1 MTIEVA
7 AELKSALAAHA
18 QQLDAKIAEYHKEIE
33 QKSGQASTKLTGQ
46 IDALA
51 NECKS
56 LNEKLFDL
64 AQRQAGHT
72 PPPAETKSVGQQL
85 IESEAVKAILAGQ
98 RPNGS
103 LRAIEVKN
111 TIASDSTTA
120 MPTQIQGV
128 IPGSFA
134 PTTVRALIPEVPMS
148 GNALLAIR
156 ELGWTNAAGFVE
168 QAATK
173 PASTL
178 TFEDVTLPIQTIA
191 HTIKVTR
198 QLLQD
203 VPAVV
208 QHTYNRL
215 RHGLAV
221 KVDQQLVLGTGTSPD
236 IQGLTMPG
244 NFVEYTPTAG
254 DTLIDAIARVRS
266 QMLAVG
272 EYPDS
277 IIVNPADWV
286 SLMTAKASGD
296 GHYLYGIPGS
306 SMTAAPFGLRIAESP
321 YVPAGSFIV
330 AGMAAGVSIHSSMAA
345 AIDIGYVNDDFQ
357 RNLLTLR
364 AEERL
369 ALFVQRPA
377 TVMYGDFTA

>member
-46 IDALA
+46 IDALSA
-51 NECKS
+51 ECKS
-56 LNEKLFDL
+56 LNEKLFEL
-64 AQRQAGHT
+64 AQRQTGYTQPPVEVKSAG
-72 PPPAETKSVGQQL
+72 QML

-111 TIASDSTTA
+111 AIASDSTTA
-120 MPTQIQGV
+120 LPAQIQGV

-134 PTTVRALIPEVPMS
+134 PTTVRALIPEVPFS
-148 GNALLAIR
+148 GNALTAIR
-156 ELGWTNAAGFVE
+156 ELSWTNGAGFVE
-168 QAATK
+168 QGASK

-178 TFEDVTLPIQTIA
+178 IFEDVTLPIQTVA
-191 HTIKVTR
+191 HTIKITR

-221 KVDQQLVLGTGTSPD
+221 KVDRQLVLGTGTSPD
-236 IQGLTMPG
+236 IQGLTMPS
-244 NFVEYTPTAG
+244 NFVEYAPTAG

-306 SMTAAPFGLRIAESP
+306 SMTTTPFGLRIAESP
-321 YVPAGSFIV
+321 YVPVGSFIV
-330 AGMAAGVSIHSSMAA
+330 AGMQAGVSVHSTMSA
-345 AIDIGYVNDDFQ
+345 AIDVGYVNDDFN

>member
-1 MTIEVA
+1 MTIDVV
-7 AELKSALAAHA
+7 ELKNALAAHA
-18 QQLDAKIAEYHKEIE
+18 QQLDAKIAEYNKQAET
-33 QKSGQASTKLTGQ
+33 KSGQVSTELTGK

-51 NECKS
+51 AEYKS
-56 LNEKLFDL
+56 LNEKIFDL
-64 AQRQAGHT
+64 AQRSTAGGT
-72 PPPAETKSVGQQL
+72 PPRETKSAGQL
-85 IESEAVKAILAGQ
+85 LVESDAFKAIAGGQ
-98 RPNGS
+98 RPNGCM
-103 LRAIEVKN
+103 RALEIKN
-111 TIASDSTTA
+111 TIASNSTTA
-120 MPTQIQGV
+120 LPTQIQGV

-134 PTTVRALIPEVPMS
+134 PTTVRALIPEVPAS
-148 GNALLAIR
+148 GNALIAIR
-156 ELGWTNAAGFVE
+156 ELDWTNSAAFVE
-168 QAATK
+168 QGASKA
-173 PASTL
+173 ASTL
-178 TFEDVTLPIQTIA
+178 TFEDVTLPIQTVA
-191 HTIKVTR
+191 HTIKITR

-244 NFVEYTPTAG
+244 NFTEYTPTAG

-306 SMTAAPFGLRIAESP
+306 AMSTTPFGLRIAESP

-330 AGMAAGVSIHSSMAA
+330 AGMAAGVSIHSSMSA

>member
-1 MTIEVA
+1 MTIDVV
-7 AELKSALAAHA
+7 ELKSALAAHA
-18 QQLDAKIAEYHKEIE
+18 QQLDAKIAEYNKQAET
-33 QKSGQASTKLTGQ
+33 KSGQVSTELTGK

-51 NECKS
+51 TEYKS

-64 AQRQAGHT
+64 AQRSATGGTQ
-72 PPPAETKSVGQQL
+72 PRETKSAGQL
-85 IESEAVKAILAGQ
+85 LVESDAFKAIAGGQ
-98 RPNGS
+98 RPNGCM
-103 LRAIEVKN
+103 RALEIKN
-111 TIASDSTTA
+111 TIASDSSTA
-120 MPTQIQGV
+120 LPTQIQGV

-134 PTTVRALIPEVPMS
+134 PTTVRALIPEVPTS
-148 GNALLAIR
+148 GNALIAIR
-156 ELGWTNAAGFVE
+156 ELGWTNSAAFVE
-168 QAATK
+168 QSASKA
-173 PASTL
+173 ASTL
-178 TFEDVTLPIQTIA
+178 TFKEITLPIQTVA

-221 KVDQQLVLGTGTSPD
+221 KVDQQIVLGTGTSPD
-236 IQGLTMPG
+236 IEGLTMPG

-286 SLMTAKASGD
+286 SLMTAKAPGD

-306 SMTAAPFGLRIAESP
+306 AINTTPFGLRIAESP
-321 YVPAGSFIV
+321 YVPVGSFIV
-330 AGMAAGVSIHSSMAA
+330 AGMQAGVSIHSSMAA